1 MNEIVTVGKCKMCN
15 NYSQVSTNKLLLSNP
30 PQLEMTCDIC
40 NEKTNI
46 DFEDTTK
53 VPNNIYVNA
62 LAFHKTDKYMYE
74 QENVYL
80 NKAYTA
86 ESEGIVDVASKDIA
100 HAYRKARSV
109 GLFYALAL
117 DDKKMFNI

>member
-1 MNEIVTVGKCKMCN
+1 MSEIVTVGKCKMCN
-15 NYSQVSTNKLLLSNP
+15 NYSHVSTNKLLLSNP
-30 PQLEMTCDIC
+30 PQLEMTCNIC

-46 DFEDTTK
+46 YFEDTTK

-62 LAFHKTDKYMYE
+62 LAFHKTDEYMCE
-74 QENVYL
+74 QENMYL
-80 NKAYTA
+80 NKVYNA
-86 ESEGIVDVASKDIA
+86 EREGIVDVASKDIA

-117 DDKKMFNI
+117 DDKK